1 MRTLLPTLLAV
12 GLLSWGCGLPED
24 QPSEPA
30 PIPEGPATVTA
41 PGPNPGVTPTPGL
54 GSPSSTPTPEPEDAP
69 DDPEGGEGD
78 NPTDD
83 PTPEPDDPPPGNGC
97 GAPVPPEI
105 RTFNVK
111 IHLRGAD
118 SWTLDSTPLV
128 GPDVG
133 YCREIG
139 FTDGRSFCPVRPEG
153 HPERKTCET
162 WAVGYAEDTGRPG
175 PTWRWDGSFCNGRP
189 GCENHPDN
197 QYFVKAFAGGT
208 YEACARNGGCGTLE
222 VAR

>member
-1 MRTLLPTLLAV
+1 
-12 GLLSWGCGLPED
+12 
-24 QPSEPA
+24 
-30 PIPEGPATVTA
+30 
-41 PGPNPGVTPTPGL
+41 VTPTPGL
-54 GSPSSTPTPEPEDAP
+54 GSPSSTPTPDPEDSP
-69 DDPEGGEGD
+69 DDPEGGD
-78 NPTDD
+78 PTDD
-83 PTPEPDDPPPGNGC
+83 PTPEPGPPPGSGC
-97 GAPVPPEI
+97 GAPEPPEI

-111 IHLRGAD
+111 VHHRGPE

-128 GPDVG
+128 GPDVA
-133 YCREIG
+133 YCKEIG

-162 WAVGYAEDTGRPG
+162 FAVGYAEDTGRPG

-208 YEACARNGGCGTLE
+208 YEACARNGACGTRE